1 MVTRKARTP
10 GASSAPG
17 SAKALLERAGRL
29 ALKSADGAGL
39 DKAVALLREAARKG
53 SGEADYALGTWY
65 GFGKHL
71 PQNDKQAIRH
81 FKRAARKK
89 YGPAM
94 FNLAFS
100 YETGRGLPK
109 DLTRAFSF
117 YVQAAREGDA
127 EAADSVCRCLYN
139 GIGIAGNKPLAKL
152 LADFIDGTYARKRK
166 QARFKG

>member
-1 MVTRKARTP
+1 MATRKARAP
-10 GASSAPG
+10 RAGRASGP
-17 SAKALLERAGRL
+17 AKALLERAGRL
-29 ALKSADGAGL
+29 ALKSADSESL
-39 DKAVALLREAARKG
+39 DKAVVLLREAAGKG
-53 SGEADYALGTWY
+53 SGEAEYALGTWY

-71 PQNDKQAIRH
+71 PQNDAKAIRH

-127 EAADSVCRCLYN
+127 EAADSVCRCLYY
-139 GIGIAGNKPLAKL
+139 GIGIARSKPLAEL
-152 LADFIDGTYARKRK
+152 FADFIDGTYTRKRK
-166 QARFKG
+166 QARSKS